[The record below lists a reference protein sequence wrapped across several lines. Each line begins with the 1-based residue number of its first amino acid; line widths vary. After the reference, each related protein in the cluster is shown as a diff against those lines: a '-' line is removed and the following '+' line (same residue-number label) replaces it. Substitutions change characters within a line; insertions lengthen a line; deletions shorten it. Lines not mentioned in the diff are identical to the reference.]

1 MYNDAG
7 GDDRAENSQESP
19 VNSELFCDL
28 KDKQQRKKNLVRFCL
43 HMQKRCLSLILFDCF
58 HKENEE
64 GNIDCFSHFS
74 NTWYIGQILEYI
86 YIFIYILENIY
97 SFKGLSIWWK

>member
-28 KDKQQRKKNLVRFCL
+28 KDKQQRKK
-43 HMQKRCLSLILFDCF
+43 I
-58 HKENEE
+58 
-64 GNIDCFSHFS
+64 
-74 NTWYIGQILEYI
+74 
-86 YIFIYILENIY
+86 
-97 SFKGLSIWWK
+97 